1 MNCANAAA
9 LTESVCVTGPVE
21 VVAPLNVSPKSA
33 PANASLLI
41 LQSIAASARSAT
53 VCKYNAMPIG
63 AAASIS
69 EVVFALPSVEVALPL
84 AVEVF
89 APLPEAFAFASL
101 PLPLAITFPLS
112 LELPAAPGVLPP
124 SNELV

>member
-1 MNCANAAA
+1 MNCANAAP
-9 LTESVCVTGPVE
+9 LTKSVCVAGSVE

-33 PANASLLI
+33 PASASLLI
-41 LQSIAASARSAT
+41 LQSVAASARSAT

-69 EVVFALPSVEVALPL
+69 EVVFAPPSVEVALPL
-84 AVEVF
+84 AVKVF
-89 APLPEAFAFASL
+89 APLPEAFALL

-112 LELPAAPGVLPP
+112 LELSAAPGVLPP